1 MSERRQ
7 GLIVFVSV
15 LLLILA
21 ALSGLLV
28 APMPSS

>member
-7 GLIVFVSV
+7 GLGVFVSV
-15 LLLILA
+15 LVLILA

-28 APMPSS
+28 APTPLG